1 MHLKKK
7 PSRLYNPE
15 ANYKFEKWL
24 PDHVIRNITE
34 DIFGNMKIYGGE
46 RRRYGGAG
54 RRSSQVLF
62 KLAVA
67 NYVPQPVK
75 YEAAL

>member
-1 MHLKKK
+1 
-7 PSRLYNPE
+7 
-15 ANYKFEKWL
+15 
-24 PDHVIRNITE
+24 
-34 DIFGNMKIYGGE
+34 MKIYGGE